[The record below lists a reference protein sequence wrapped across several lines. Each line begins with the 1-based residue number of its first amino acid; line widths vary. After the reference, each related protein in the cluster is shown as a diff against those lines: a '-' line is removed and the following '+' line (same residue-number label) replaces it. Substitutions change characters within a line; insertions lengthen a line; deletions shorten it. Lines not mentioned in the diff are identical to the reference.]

1 MEEIYNV
8 RFFNKFCR
16 LCDDSYNR
24 GWNEANGGNLSYR
37 MSEFD
42 VDEVRKYFSYERDWQ
57 DIGVT
62 VENLAGEYFMVT
74 GSGKYFKNTKEE
86 PNDNVCIIEID
97 STGTKYRIVWGLV
110 NGGRP
115 TSELPT
121 HLMNHS
127 VKKDITKGKNR
138 VIFHNHP
145 IHTISLSFVLDLDDR
160 TFTRELWDM
169 MPECP
174 VVFPRGVGV
183 VGWHTPGS
191 IEIAEETAEKMKRF
205 DVVVWAGHG
214 VFCAGESFDRVF
226 GILDTVEKAA
236 TILCNVKAMGGKKW
250 RVTKEQVMTLYENYG
265 IDVDGTFFD

>member
-1 MEEIYNV
+1 MDDIYSA
-8 RFFNKFCR
+8 RFFRKFCQ

-37 MSEFD
+37 MSVYD
-42 VDEVRKYFSYERDWQ
+42 VDEVKSLFSYERPWQ

-62 VENLAGEYFMVT
+62 VENLAGEHFMVT

-86 PNDNVCIIEID
+86 PDDNTCIIEISD
-97 STGTKYRIVWGLV
+97 DGKQYRIVWGLV

-127 VKKDITKGKNR
+127 VKKEATGGKNR

-145 IHTISLSFVLDLDDR
+145 INTIALSFVLDLDDK

-191 IEIAEETAEKMKRF
+191 IAIAEETAEKMKRF
-205 DVVVWAGHG
+205 DVVVWTGHG
-214 VFCAGESFDRVF
+214 VFCAGESFDSAF
-226 GILDTVEKAA
+226 GLLDTVEKAS
-236 TILCNVKAMGGKKW
+236 TILCKVKAMGGKKW
-250 RVTKEQVMTLYENYG
+250 RVTKEQVMTLYDAYG
-265 IDVDGTFFD
+265 INVDGSFFD

>member
-86 PNDNVCIIEID
+86 PDDNVCIIEID

-110 NGGRP
+110 NGG
-115 TSELPT
+115 
-121 HLMNHS
+121 
-127 VKKDITKGKNR
+127 
-138 VIFHNHP
+138 
-145 IHTISLSFVLDLDDR
+145 
-160 TFTRELWDM
+160 
-169 MPECP
+169 
-174 VVFPRGVGV
+174 
-183 VGWHTPGS
+183 
-191 IEIAEETAEKMKRF
+191 
-205 DVVVWAGHG
+205 
-214 VFCAGESFDRVF
+214 
-226 GILDTVEKAA
+226 
-236 TILCNVKAMGGKKW
+236 
-250 RVTKEQVMTLYENYG
+250 
-265 IDVDGTFFD
+265 